1 MAKMPHFVVAFCPA
15 VQNITRPVSSQVFI
29 TFLTRQSV
37 ETLIGLLHNPPAFTS
52 PVNEVVAW
60 GEDTWP

>member
-1 MAKMPHFVVAFCPA
+1 MPHFFGAFNLA
-15 VQNITRPVSSQVFI
+15 VQNITCRVSSQSYI
-29 TFLTRQSV
+29 TFLTRQAV
-37 ETLIGLLHNPPAFTS
+37 ETLIGLLHNPAAFTS